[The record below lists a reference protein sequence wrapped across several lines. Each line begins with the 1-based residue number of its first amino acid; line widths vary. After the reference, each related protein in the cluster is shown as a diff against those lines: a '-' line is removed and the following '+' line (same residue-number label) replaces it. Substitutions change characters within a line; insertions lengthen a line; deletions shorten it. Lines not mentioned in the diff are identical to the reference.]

1 MHDLQQL
8 FATAEAEQAFEDHLH
23 ALFAAGELDAAEALL
38 TDSIAAVDG
47 EIARLCRALSREDV
61 VLAGWEDL
69 VAAIELHEGEPI
81 AGLTLAIANELDLA
95 FEKGQTH
102 EPYVMLGLYTD
113 EAYPFSS
120 ATADQLL
127 AECSGEIPAWAGH
140 DEDVELYLAVEG
152 LGPLNTALLFHKQR
166 HFFRDDNPAQAP
178 LRYVDYV
185 LGCWWRA
192 LRFQQAV
199 AAEYARHALP
209 GGIPAIAG
217 MVEMRPEV
225 MAVHMTAVR
234 VAEAV
239 VERRSEMPEMGGM
252 SAVDLIQRKP
262 LEEVE
267 ELTGSSLRRRFA
279 NSEPEVEE
287 VAEKPG
293 LFGRLFGRGKG
304 MQEAA

>member
-8 FATAEAEQAFEDHLH
+8 FATAEAEQAFEDHFH
-23 ALFAAGELDAAEALL
+23 ALFAAGDLDAVEALL
-38 TDSIAAVDG
+38 ADSIAAVDG
-47 EIARLCRALSREDV
+47 EIARLCRELRREDV
-61 VLAGWEDL
+61 VLTGWEDL

-102 EPYVMLGLYTD
+102 EPYVMLGLYTE
-113 EAYPFSS
+113 EAYPFSAAS
-120 ATADQLL
+120 AEQLL
-127 AECSGEIPAWAGH
+127 GECRAETPAWAGH

-199 AAEYARHALP
+199 AAEYARHGLP

-225 MAVHMTAVR
+225 MAVHMRAGR

-239 VERRSEMPEMGGM
+239 VERRSEASEMGGM
-252 SAVDLIQRKP
+252 AAADFIQRKP

-267 ELTGSSLRRRFA
+267 ELTGASLRRRFA
-279 NSEPEVEE
+279 ASEPEVEE

-293 LFGRLFGRGKG
+293 LFGRLLGRMKG
-304 MQEAA
+304 LQEAA

>member
-8 FATAEAEQAFEDHLH
+8 FATAEAEQAYEDHLR
-23 ALFAAGELDAAEALL
+23 ALFAAGDLDAVEDLL
-38 TDSIAAVDG
+38 AVSIALVDG
-47 EIARLCRALSREDV
+47 EVARLCRELRREDV
-61 VLAGWEDL
+61 VVTGWEDL
-69 VAAIELHEGEPI
+69 VAAIEQHEGEPV

-102 EPYVMLGLYTD
+102 DPYVMLGLYTD

-120 ATADQLL
+120 ASAEQLL
-127 AECSGEIPAWAGH
+127 AECSAEIPAWAGH

-166 HFFRDDNPAQAP
+166 HFFRDDNPEKAP

-234 VAEAV
+234 AAEPVA
-239 VERRSEMPEMGGM
+239 ERRSEGAELGM
-252 SAVDLIQRKP
+252 MSGVDLIQRKP
-262 LEEVE
+262 FEEE
-267 ELTGSSLRRRFA
+267 AGELTGASLRRRFA
-279 NSEPEVEE
+279 NSEPEIEE
-287 VAEKPG
+287 IEEKPG
-293 LFGRLFGRGKG
+293 LLGRLFRRKG
-304 MQEAA
+304 YQEAA